1 MKKRLFI
8 LCLFAIVFCLQ
19 GNAVLKEKDL
29 DNTLSI
35 LRNELTTYYR
45 EQTSRQQLYKNS
57 NDRVKQNLFGILSK
71 SNQNALMLYSQKPD
85 YVFDLAY
92 ACHEATDQF
101 HNFKESATPF
111 RSYIAQLDTEISRYD
126 SLVNS
131 LQQMPTLTLS
141 DKAKTDR
148 NVCLTLAV
156 TIRNNMQQ
164 SKQMLQDYIRYYDM
178 TEKHLQGLNDYAN
191 TRYAEIQ
198 SSIFKNGGDNYFSIL
213 ANLGTQVTKTAETVS
228 DKYHSSKKLHSQ
240 WDSRMIFGLFLS
252 ILFYGIIAIVL
263 NQLAIRFL
271 MPKRFQT
278 EQFMLKR
285 PCIMMAT
292 TTVTFA
298 LLLGI
303 IRSTVNQNF
312 IAMASNLLVEYAWL
326 LGVILISLL
335 LRVDGKQIKSAFRIY
350 SPLVVVGFIVIA
362 FRIILIPNDLV
373 NLIFPPI
380 LLLCSLWQWNVISRH
395 NEKIPRSDMFYT
407 YLSLIIFVCSV
418 VCSWV
423 GYTLLSVQMLI
434 WWIMQLTCILTIS
447 CLSEWM
453 NDYAVKHHIDDMP
466 INKTWSY
473 YIIIKVVMPLMS
485 IGSILLS
492 IYWAADVFNLSDM
505 TMRIFNARF
514 IDVSNFQVSLSAIV
528 IVLGLWFVFNYLSK
542 TIIAFMRMHFERV
555 DSRTAA
561 SRNVMGKNVVQLI
574 VWGTWLLISLAILH
588 VSNTWLVV
596 ISGGLSTGVGFASK
610 DILENI
616 YYGISLMAGRINI
629 GDWIECDGTRGK
641 VSSISY
647 TSTMIEATDGSIIA
661 FQNSQ
666 LFTKNYKN
674 LTRNHGYEL
683 SVVKFGVG
691 YGTNVEQL
699 RKVVIAAV
707 ENLHIPYIDADKP
720 MSVLFTEFGDNS
732 INFKFA
738 CWVDV
743 TKQVATESQIT
754 ECIYNALNANNI
766 EMPFPKRD
774 VYIKEMNT
782 TADPS

>member
-1 MKKRLFI
+1 MKKRLFAI
-8 LCLFAIVFCLQ
+8 CLLVMIFCLDSS
-19 GNAVLKEKDL
+19 AVLKEKDL
-29 DNTLSI
+29 NNTLSI
-35 LRNELTTYYR
+35 LRSELTTSYR
-45 EQTSRQQLYKNS
+45 EQKSTQLKFKDGS
-57 NDRVKQNLFGILSK
+57 DRVKKNLFAILSK

-85 YVFDLAY
+85 YVFDLTY

-101 HNFKESATPF
+101 HNFRQSALPF
-111 RSYIAQLDTEISRYD
+111 RSYISQLDTEISRYD
-126 SLVNS
+126 SLVNA
-131 LQQMPTLTLS
+131 LQIMPVLTLS
-141 DKAKTDR
+141 DRARTDR

-156 TIRNNMQQ
+156 CIRNNMQE
-164 SKQMLQDYIRYYDM
+164 SKTMLQDYIHYYDM
-178 TEKHLQGLNDYAN
+178 TETHLKSLNDYAN
-191 TRYAEIQ
+191 NRYAEIQ
-198 SSIFKNGGDNYFSIL
+198 SSIFKNGGDSYFSIL
-213 ANLGTQVTKTAETVS
+213 ANLGQQVSKTAETVS
-228 DKYHSSKKLHSQ
+228 DKYHSSKKVQSQ
-240 WDSRMIFGLFLS
+240 WDPRMIFGLFLS
-252 ILFYGIIAIVL
+252 IIFYGVIAIVL

-278 EQFMLKR
+278 EQFWLKR

-298 LLLGI
+298 VLLGI
-303 IRSTVNQNF
+303 IRGTVNQNF
-312 IAMASNLLVEYAWL
+312 IMMASNLLVEYAWL

-350 SPLVVVGFIVIA
+350 SPLVVVGFIVIT
-362 FRIILIPNDLV
+362 FRIILVPNDLV
-373 NLIFPPI
+373 NLVFPPV
-380 LLLCSLWQWNVISRH
+380 LLFCTLWQWNVIKRH

-407 YLSLIIFVCSV
+407 YLSLTIFIASV
-418 VCSWV
+418 VCSWI

-447 CLSEWM
+447 CISGWLAE
-453 NDYAVKHHIDDMP
+453 YAAKHKIEEKP
-466 INKTWSY
+466 VNQTWNY
-473 YIIIKVVMPLMS
+473 YFILKVILPLMS
-485 IGSILLS
+485 IGSVLLS

-505 TMRIFNARF
+505 TMRIFTARF
-514 IDVSNFQVSLSAIV
+514 IDVSNFQVSMSAIV
-528 IVLGLWFVFNYLSK
+528 TVIGLWFVFAYISK
-542 TIIAFMRMHFERV
+542 MTIAFMQMHFERV

-561 SRNVMGKNVVQLI
+561 SRNVMGKNVVQVI
-574 VWGTWLLISLAILH
+574 VWGIWLLISLSILH

-596 ISGGLSTGVGFASK
+596 VSGGLSTGVGFASK

-647 TSTMIEATDGSIIA
+647 TSTMIEATDGSVIA

-691 YGTNVEQL
+691 YGTDVKFM
-699 RKVVIAAV
+699 RKVVISAV
-707 ENLHIPYIDADKP
+707 EALNIPYVDPEKA
-720 MSVLFTEFGDNS
+720 MSILFTEFGDNS
-732 INFKFA
+732 INFKFI

-754 ECIYNALNANNI
+754 ECIYNALNDNGI

-774 VYIKEMNT
+774 VYIKEMVQG
-782 TADPS
+782 

>member
-1 MKKRLFI
+1 
-8 LCLFAIVFCLQ
+8 
-19 GNAVLKEKDL
+19 
-29 DNTLSI
+29 
-35 LRNELTTYYR
+35 
-45 EQTSRQQLYKNS
+45 
-57 NDRVKQNLFGILSK
+57 
-71 SNQNALMLYSQKPD
+71 
-85 YVFDLAY
+85 
-92 ACHEATDQF
+92 
-101 HNFKESATPF
+101 
-111 RSYIAQLDTEISRYD
+111 
-126 SLVNS
+126 
-131 LQQMPTLTLS
+131 MPTLTLS

>member
-1 MKKRLFI
+1 MKKRLFAICLLVI
-8 LCLFAIVFCLQ
+8 LFCLDS
-19 GNAVLKEKDL
+19 NAVLKEKDL
-29 DNTLSI
+29 NNTLSI
-35 LRNELTTYYR
+35 LRSELTTSYR
-45 EQTSRQQLYKNS
+45 EQKSTQLKFKDGS
-57 NDRVKQNLFGILSK
+57 ERVKKNLFAILSK

-85 YVFDLAY
+85 YVFDLTY

-101 HNFKESATPF
+101 HNFRQSALPF
-111 RSYIAQLDTEISRYD
+111 RSYISQLDTEISRYD
-126 SLVNS
+126 SLVNA
-131 LQQMPTLTLS
+131 LQIMPVLTLS
-141 DKAKTDR
+141 DRARTDR

-156 TIRNNMQQ
+156 CIRNNMQE
-164 SKQMLQDYIRYYDM
+164 SKAMLQDYIHYYDM
-178 TEKHLQGLNDYAN
+178 TETHLKSLNDYAN
-191 TRYAEIQ
+191 NRYAEIQ
-198 SSIFKNGGDNYFSIL
+198 SSIFKNGGDSYFSIL
-213 ANLGTQVTKTAETVS
+213 ANLGQQVSKTAETVS
-228 DKYHSSKKLHSQ
+228 DKYHSSKKVQSQ
-240 WDSRMIFGLFLS
+240 WDPRMIFGLFLS
-252 ILFYGIIAIVL
+252 ILFYGVIAIVL

-278 EQFMLKR
+278 EQFWLKR

-298 LLLGI
+298 VLLGI
-303 IRSTVNQNF
+303 IRGTVNQNF
-312 IAMASNLLVEYAWL
+312 ILMASNLLVEYAWL

-350 SPLVVVGFIVIA
+350 SPLVVVGFIVIT
-362 FRIILIPNDLV
+362 FRIILVPNDLV
-373 NLIFPPI
+373 NLVFPPI
-380 LLLCSLWQWNVISRH
+380 LLFCTLWQWNVIRRH

-407 YLSLIIFVCSV
+407 YLSLTIFMASV
-418 VCSWV
+418 VCSWI

-447 CLSEWM
+447 CISGWLAE
-453 NDYAVKHHIDDMP
+453 YAAKHKIEEKP
-466 INKTWSY
+466 VNQTWNY
-473 YIIIKVVMPLMS
+473 YFVLKVVLPLMS
-485 IGSILLS
+485 IGSVLLS

-505 TMRIFNARF
+505 TMRIFTARF
-514 IDVSNFQVSLSAIV
+514 IDVSNFQVSMSAIV
-528 IVLGLWFVFNYLSK
+528 TVIGLWFVFAYISK
-542 TIIAFMRMHFERV
+542 MAIAFMQMHFERV

-561 SRNVMGKNVVQLI
+561 SRNVMGKNVIQVI
-574 VWGTWLLISLAILH
+574 VWGIWLLISLSILH

-596 ISGGLSTGVGFASK
+596 VSGGLSTGVGFASK

-647 TSTMIEATDGSIIA
+647 TSTMIEATDGSVIA

-691 YGTNVEQL
+691 YGTDVKFM
-699 RKVVIAAV
+699 RKVVISAV
-707 ENLHIPYIDADKP
+707 EAINIPYIDPKKA

-732 INFKFA
+732 INFKFI

-743 TKQVATESQIT
+743 TKQVATESLIK
-754 ECIYNALNANNI
+754 ECIYNALNANGI

-774 VYIKEMNT
+774 IYIKEMVQ
-782 TADPS
+782 A

>member
-1 MKKRLFI
+1 MKKRLFAI
-8 LCLFAIVFCLQ
+8 CLLVMIFCLDSS
-19 GNAVLKEKDL
+19 AVLKEKDL
-29 DNTLSI
+29 NNTLSI
-35 LRNELTTYYR
+35 LRSELTTSYR
-45 EQTSRQQLYKNS
+45 EQKSTQLKFKDGS
-57 NDRVKQNLFGILSK
+57 DRVKKNLFAILSK

-85 YVFDLAY
+85 YVFDLTY

-101 HNFKESATPF
+101 HNFRQSALPF
-111 RSYIAQLDTEISRYD
+111 RSYISQLDTEISRYD
-126 SLVNS
+126 SLVNA
-131 LQQMPTLTLS
+131 LQIMPVLTLS
-141 DKAKTDR
+141 DRARTDR

-156 TIRNNMQQ
+156 CIRNNMQE
-164 SKQMLQDYIRYYDM
+164 SKTMLQDYIHYYDM
-178 TEKHLQGLNDYAN
+178 TETHLKSLNDYAN
-191 TRYAEIQ
+191 NRYAEIQ
-198 SSIFKNGGDNYFSIL
+198 SSIFKNGGDSYFSIL
-213 ANLGTQVTKTAETVS
+213 ANLGQQVSKTAETVS
-228 DKYHSSKKLHSQ
+228 DKYHSSKKVQSQ
-240 WDSRMIFGLFLS
+240 WDPRMIFGLFLS
-252 ILFYGIIAIVL
+252 ILFYGVIAIVL
-263 NQLAIRFL
+263 NQLTIRFL

-278 EQFMLKR
+278 EQFWLKR

-298 LLLGI
+298 VLLGI
-303 IRSTVNQNF
+303 IRGTVNQNF
-312 IAMASNLLVEYAWL
+312 IMMASNLLVEYAWL

-350 SPLVVVGFIVIA
+350 SPLVVVGFIVIT
-362 FRIILIPNDLV
+362 FRIILVPNDLV
-373 NLIFPPI
+373 NLVFPPV
-380 LLLCSLWQWNVISRH
+380 LLFCTLWQWNVIRRH

-407 YLSLIIFVCSV
+407 YLSLTIFIASV
-418 VCSWV
+418 VCSWI

-447 CLSEWM
+447 CISGWLAE
-453 NDYAVKHHIDDMP
+453 YAAKHKIEEKP
-466 INKTWSY
+466 VNQTWNY
-473 YIIIKVVMPLMS
+473 YFVLKVILPLMS
-485 IGSILLS
+485 IGSVLLS

-505 TMRIFNARF
+505 TMRIFTARF
-514 IDVSNFQVSLSAIV
+514 IDVSNFQVSMSAIV
-528 IVLGLWFVFNYLSK
+528 TVIGLWFVFAYISK
-542 TIIAFMRMHFERV
+542 MTIAFMQMHFERV

-561 SRNVMGKNVVQLI
+561 SRNVMGKNVVQVI
-574 VWGTWLLISLAILH
+574 VWGIWLLISLSILH

-596 ISGGLSTGVGFASK
+596 VSGGLSTGVGFASK

-647 TSTMIEATDGSIIA
+647 TSTMIEATDGSVIA

-691 YGTNVEQL
+691 YGTDVKFM
-699 RKVVIAAV
+699 RKVVISAV
-707 ENLHIPYIDADKP
+707 EALNIPYVDPEKA

-732 INFKFA
+732 INFKFI

-754 ECIYNALNANNI
+754 ECIYNALNDNGI

-774 VYIKEMNT
+774 VYIKEMVQG
-782 TADPS
+782 

>member
-8 LCLFAIVFCLQ
+8 IYLLTLLFAIP
-19 GNAVLKEKDL
+19 GKAVLKEKDL
-29 DNTLSI
+29 NNTLSI
-35 LRNELTTYYR
+35 LRNELTTVHQ
-45 EQTSRQQLYKNS
+45 EQKRRQIMFRNS
-57 NDRVKQNLFGILSK
+57 SEKVRKNLFAILSK

-101 HNFKESATPF
+101 HNFRKSSLPF
-111 RSYIAQLDTEISRYD
+111 RSYITQINSEISRYD

-131 LQQMPTLTLS
+131 LQVMPTMTLNP
-141 DKAKTDR
+141 KAKIDR
-148 NVCLTLAV
+148 SVCLTLAV
-156 TIRNNMQQ
+156 NIRNNMQEN
-164 SKQMLQDYIRYYDM
+164 KMMLQDYIKYYDM
-178 TEKHLQGLNDYAN
+178 TEHRLKCLNDYAN
-191 TRYAEIQ
+191 NRYNEIQ
-198 SSIFKNGGDNYFSIL
+198 NSIFKNGGDSYFSIL
-213 ANLGTQVTKTAETVS
+213 KNFSSQVTKTAETVNE
-228 DKYHSSKKLHSQ
+228 KYQTSKKLHSQ
-240 WDSRMIFGLFLS
+240 WDAKMIIGLFLT
-252 ILFYGIIAIVL
+252 ILFYGIVATVL
-263 NQLAIRFL
+263 NLLAIHYL
-271 MPKRFQT
+271 MPKRFRT

-285 PCIMMAT
+285 PCIIMAST
-292 TTVTFA
+292 TLTFA
-298 LLLGI
+298 IILGI

-335 LRVDGKQIKSAFRIY
+335 LRVGGKQIKSAFRIY
-350 SPLVVVGFIVIA
+350 SPLILVGFIVIA
-362 FRIILIPNDLV
+362 FRIILVPNDLV

-380 LLLCSLWQWNVISRH
+380 LLLCTLWQWNVISRH
-395 NEKIPRSDMFYT
+395 NEKIPKSDMVYT
-407 YLSLIIFVCSV
+407 YLSLLVFAVSV
-418 VCSWV
+418 VCSWI
-423 GYTLLSVQMLI
+423 GYTLFSVQLLI

-447 CLSEWM
+447 CIAEWM
-453 NDYAVKHHIDDMP
+453 SKYAAKHHLEEKP
-466 INKTWSY
+466 INKTWIY
-473 YIIIKVVMPLMS
+473 HFLLKTGLPLMG
-485 IGSILLS
+485 IASILIS
-492 IYWAADVFNLSDM
+492 FYWAADVFNLSEM
-505 TMRIFNARF
+505 MAQLLTKRF
-514 IDVSNFQVSLSAIV
+514 IDVSNFSVSLSSLITVVA
-528 IVLGLWFVFNYLSK
+528 LWFIFNYICS
-542 TIIAFMRMHFERV
+542 TSISFMQLHFNNK

-561 SRNVMGKNVVQLI
+561 SRNVMGKNVIQVL
-574 VWGTWLLISLAILH
+574 VWGIWLLISLAILN

-596 ISGGLSTGVGFASK
+596 VSGGLSTGVGFASK

-674 LTRNHGYEL
+674 LTRNHGFEL
-683 SVVKFGVG
+683 SVVNFGVG
-691 YGTNVEQL
+691 YGTNVERL
-699 RKVVIAAV
+699 RKVIINAV
-707 ENLHIPYIDADKP
+707 EDLKIPYIDKEKP

-732 INFKFA
+732 INFKFV

-754 ECIYNALNANNI
+754 ECIYNTLNANDI

-774 VYIKEMNT
+774 VYIKEM
-782 TADPS
+782 AK

>member
-1 MKKRLFI
+1 MKKRLFAICLLVI
-8 LCLFAIVFCLQ
+8 LFCLDS
-19 GNAVLKEKDL
+19 NAVLKEKDL
-29 DNTLSI
+29 NNTLSI
-35 LRNELTTYYR
+35 LRSELTTSYR
-45 EQTSRQQLYKNS
+45 EQKSTQLKFKDGS
-57 NDRVKQNLFGILSK
+57 ERVKKNLFAILSK

-85 YVFDLAY
+85 YVFDLTY

-101 HNFKESATPF
+101 HNFRQSALPF
-111 RSYIAQLDTEISRYD
+111 RSYISQLDTEISRYD
-126 SLVNS
+126 SLVNA
-131 LQQMPTLTLS
+131 LQIMPVLTLS
-141 DKAKTDR
+141 DRARTDR

-156 TIRNNMQQ
+156 CIRNNMQE
-164 SKQMLQDYIRYYDM
+164 SKAMLQDYIHYYDM
-178 TEKHLQGLNDYAN
+178 TETHLKSLNDYAN
-191 TRYAEIQ
+191 NRYAEIQ
-198 SSIFKNGGDNYFSIL
+198 SSIFKNGGDSYFSIL
-213 ANLGTQVTKTAETVS
+213 ANLGQQVSKTAETVS
-228 DKYHSSKKLHSQ
+228 DKYHSSKKVQSQ
-240 WDSRMIFGLFLS
+240 WDPRMIFGLFLS
-252 ILFYGIIAIVL
+252 ILFYGVIAIVL

-278 EQFMLKR
+278 EQFWLKR

-298 LLLGI
+298 VLLGI
-303 IRSTVNQNF
+303 IRGTVNQNF
-312 IAMASNLLVEYAWL
+312 ILMASNLLVEYAWL

-350 SPLVVVGFIVIA
+350 SPLVVVGFIVIT
-362 FRIILIPNDLV
+362 FRIILVPNDLV
-373 NLIFPPI
+373 NLVFPPI
-380 LLLCSLWQWNVISRH
+380 LLFCTLWQWNVIRRH

-407 YLSLIIFVCSV
+407 YLSLTIFMASV
-418 VCSWV
+418 VCSWI

-447 CLSEWM
+447 CISGWLAE
-453 NDYAVKHHIDDMP
+453 YAAKHKIEEKP
-466 INKTWSY
+466 VNQTWNY
-473 YIIIKVVMPLMS
+473 YFVLKVVLPLMS
-485 IGSILLS
+485 IGSVLLS

-505 TMRIFNARF
+505 TMRIFTARF
-514 IDVSNFQVSLSAIV
+514 IDVSNFQVSMSAIV
-528 IVLGLWFVFNYLSK
+528 TVIGLWFVFAYISK
-542 TIIAFMRMHFERV
+542 MAIAFMQMHFERV

-561 SRNVMGKNVVQLI
+561 SRNVMGKNVIQVI
-574 VWGTWLLISLAILH
+574 VWGIWLLISLSILH

-596 ISGGLSTGVGFASK
+596 VSGGLSTGVGFASK

-647 TSTMIEATDGSIIA
+647 TSTMIEATDGSVIA

-691 YGTNVEQL
+691 YGTDVKFM
-699 RKVVIAAV
+699 RKVVISAV
-707 ENLHIPYIDADKP
+707 EALNIPYIDPKKA

-732 INFKFA
+732 INFKFI

-743 TKQVATESQIT
+743 TKQVATESLIK

-774 VYIKEMNT
+774 IYIKEMVQ
-782 TADPS
+782 A

>member
-1 MKKRLFI
+1 MKKRLFAI
-8 LCLFAIVFCLQ
+8 CLLVMAFCLD

-35 LRNELTTYYR
+35 LRSELTTSYR
-45 EQTSRQQLYKNS
+45 EQKSKQLKFKDGS
-57 NDRVKQNLFGILSK
+57 DRVKNNLFAILSK

-85 YVFDLAY
+85 YVFDLTY

-101 HNFKESATPF
+101 HNFRQSAMPF

-126 SLVNS
+126 SLVNA
-131 LQQMPTLTLS
+131 LQIMPAMTLGN
-141 DKAKTDR
+141 KARIDR

-156 TIRNNMQQ
+156 CIRNNMQE
-164 SKQMLQDYIRYYDM
+164 SKAMLQDYIRYYDM
-178 TEKHLQGLNDYAN
+178 TETHLKSLNDYAN
-191 TRYAEIQ
+191 NRYAEIQ

-213 ANLGTQVTKTAETVS
+213 ENLGQQVSKTAETVS
-228 DKYHSSKKLHSQ
+228 DKYHSFKKVQSQ
-240 WDSRMIFGLFLS
+240 WDPRMIFGLFLS

-278 EQFMLKR
+278 EQFWLKR

-298 LLLGI
+298 VLLGI
-303 IRSTVNQNF
+303 IRGTVNQNF
-312 IAMASNLLVEYAWL
+312 ILMASNLLVEYAWL

-350 SPLVVVGFIVIA
+350 SPLVVVGFIVIT
-362 FRIILIPNDLV
+362 FRIILVPNDLV
-373 NLIFPPI
+373 NLVFPPI
-380 LLLCSLWQWNVISRH
+380 LLLCTMWQWNVIRRH

-407 YLSLIIFVCSV
+407 YLSLTIFFASV
-418 VCSWV
+418 ICSWI

-447 CLSEWM
+447 CISGWLAE
-453 NDYAVKHHIDDMP
+453 YAAKHHIVEKP
-466 INKTWSY
+466 INKTWTY
-473 YIIIKVVMPLMS
+473 YLVLKVVLPIMS

-505 TMRIFNARF
+505 TMRIFTARF
-514 IDVSNFQVSLSAIV
+514 IDVSNFKVSMSSVVTV
-528 IVLGLWFVFNYLSK
+528 IGLWFVFAYISK
-542 TIIAFMRMHFERV
+542 MAIAFMRLHFENV

-561 SRNVMGKNVVQLI
+561 SRNVMGKNVIQVI
-574 VWGTWLLISLAILH
+574 VWGIWLLISLSILH
-588 VSNTWLVV
+588 ISNTWLVV
-596 ISGGLSTGVGFASK
+596 VSGGLSTGVGFASK

-647 TSTMIEATDGSIIA
+647 TSTMIEATDGSVIA

-691 YGTNVEQL
+691 YGTDVEFM
-699 RKVVIAAV
+699 RKVVIKAV
-707 ENLHIPYIDADKP
+707 EALQIPYIDSEKA

-732 INFKFA
+732 INFKFV

-754 ECIYNALNANNI
+754 ECIYNALNANDI

-774 VYIKEMNT
+774 VYIKEM
-782 TADPS
+782 AQA

>member
-1 MKKRLFI
+1 MKKRLFAI
-8 LCLFAIVFCLQ
+8 CLLVMAFCLD

-35 LRNELTTYYR
+35 LRSELTTSYR
-45 EQTSRQQLYKNS
+45 EQKSKQLKFKDGS
-57 NDRVKQNLFGILSK
+57 DRVKNNLFAILSK

-85 YVFDLAY
+85 YVFDLTY

-101 HNFKESATPF
+101 HNFRQSAMPF

-126 SLVNS
+126 SLVNA
-131 LQQMPTLTLS
+131 LQIMPAMTLG
-141 DKAKTDR
+141 DKARIDR

-156 TIRNNMQQ
+156 CIRNNMQE
-164 SKQMLQDYIRYYDM
+164 SKAMLQDYIRYYDM
-178 TEKHLQGLNDYAN
+178 TETHLKSLNDYAN
-191 TRYAEIQ
+191 NRYAEIQ

-213 ANLGTQVTKTAETVS
+213 ENLGQQVSKTAETVS
-228 DKYHSSKKLHSQ
+228 DKYHSFKKVQSQ
-240 WDSRMIFGLFLS
+240 WDPRMIFGLFLS

-278 EQFMLKR
+278 EQFWLKR

-298 LLLGI
+298 VLLGI
-303 IRSTVNQNF
+303 IRGTVNQNF
-312 IAMASNLLVEYAWL
+312 ILMASNLLVEYAWL

-350 SPLVVVGFIVIA
+350 SPLVVVGFIVIT
-362 FRIILIPNDLV
+362 FRIILVPNDLV
-373 NLIFPPI
+373 NLVFPPI
-380 LLLCSLWQWNVISRH
+380 LLLCTMWQWNVIRRH

-407 YLSLIIFVCSV
+407 YLSLTIFFASV
-418 VCSWV
+418 ICSWI

-447 CLSEWM
+447 CISGWLAE
-453 NDYAVKHHIDDMP
+453 YAAKHHIEEKP
-466 INKTWSY
+466 INKTWAY
-473 YIIIKVVMPLMS
+473 YLVLKVVLPIMS

-505 TMRIFNARF
+505 TMRIFTARF
-514 IDVSNFQVSLSAIV
+514 IDVSNFKVSMSSVVTV
-528 IVLGLWFVFNYLSK
+528 IGLWFVFAYISK
-542 TIIAFMRMHFERV
+542 MAIAFMRLHFENV

-561 SRNVMGKNVVQLI
+561 SRNVMGKNVIQVI
-574 VWGTWLLISLAILH
+574 VWGIWLLISLSILH
-588 VSNTWLVV
+588 ISNTWLVV
-596 ISGGLSTGVGFASK
+596 VSGGLSTGVGFASK

-647 TSTMIEATDGSIIA
+647 TSTMIEATDGSVIA

-691 YGTNVEQL
+691 YGTDVEFM
-699 RKVVIAAV
+699 RKVVIKAV
-707 ENLHIPYIDADKP
+707 EALHIPYIDNEKA

-732 INFKFA
+732 INFKFV

-754 ECIYNALNANNI
+754 ECIYNALNANDI

-774 VYIKEMNT
+774 VYIKEM
-782 TADPS
+782 AQA

>member
-141 DKAKTDR
+141 NKAKTDR

-754 ECIYNALNANNI
+754 ECIYNTLNANNI

>member
-1 MKKRLFI
+1 MKKRLFAICLLVI
-8 LCLFAIVFCLQ
+8 LFCLDS
-19 GNAVLKEKDL
+19 NAVLKEKDL
-29 DNTLSI
+29 NNTLSI
-35 LRNELTTYYR
+35 LRSELTTSYR
-45 EQTSRQQLYKNS
+45 EQKSTQLKFKDGS
-57 NDRVKQNLFGILSK
+57 ERVKKNLFAILSK

-85 YVFDLAY
+85 YVFDLTY

-101 HNFKESATPF
+101 HNFRQSALPF
-111 RSYIAQLDTEISRYD
+111 RSYISQLDTEISRYD
-126 SLVNS
+126 SLVNA
-131 LQQMPTLTLS
+131 LQIMPVLTLS
-141 DKAKTDR
+141 DRARTDR

-156 TIRNNMQQ
+156 CIRNNMQE
-164 SKQMLQDYIRYYDM
+164 SKAMLQDYIHYYDM
-178 TEKHLQGLNDYAN
+178 TETHLKSLNDYAN
-191 TRYAEIQ
+191 NRYAEIQ
-198 SSIFKNGGDNYFSIL
+198 SSIFKNGGDSYFSIL
-213 ANLGTQVTKTAETVS
+213 ANLGQQVSKTAETVS
-228 DKYHSSKKLHSQ
+228 DKYHSSKKVQSQ
-240 WDSRMIFGLFLS
+240 WDPRMIFGLFLS
-252 ILFYGIIAIVL
+252 ILFYGVIAIVL

-278 EQFMLKR
+278 EQFWLKR

-298 LLLGI
+298 VLLGI
-303 IRSTVNQNF
+303 IRGTVNQNF
-312 IAMASNLLVEYAWL
+312 ILMASNLLVEYAWL

-350 SPLVVVGFIVIA
+350 SPLVVVGFIVIT
-362 FRIILIPNDLV
+362 FRIILVPNDLV
-373 NLIFPPI
+373 NLVFPPI
-380 LLLCSLWQWNVISRH
+380 LLFCTLWQWNVIRRH

-407 YLSLIIFVCSV
+407 YLSLTIFMASV
-418 VCSWV
+418 VCSWI

-447 CLSEWM
+447 CISGWLAE
-453 NDYAVKHHIDDMP
+453 YAAKHKIEEKP
-466 INKTWSY
+466 VNQTWNY
-473 YIIIKVVMPLMS
+473 YFVLKVVLPLMS
-485 IGSILLS
+485 IGSVLLS

-505 TMRIFNARF
+505 TMRIFTARF
-514 IDVSNFQVSLSAIV
+514 IDVSNFQVSMSAIV
-528 IVLGLWFVFNYLSK
+528 TVIGLWFVFAYISK
-542 TIIAFMRMHFERV
+542 MAIAFMQMHFERV

-561 SRNVMGKNVVQLI
+561 SRNVMGKNVIQVI
-574 VWGTWLLISLAILH
+574 VWGIWLLISLSILH

-596 ISGGLSTGVGFASK
+596 VSGGLSTGVGFASK

-647 TSTMIEATDGSIIA
+647 TSTMIEATDGSVIA

-691 YGTNVEQL
+691 YGTDVKFM
-699 RKVVIAAV
+699 RKVVISAV
-707 ENLHIPYIDADKP
+707 EALNIPYIDPKKA

-732 INFKFA
+732 INFKFI

-743 TKQVATESQIT
+743 TKQVATESLIK

-774 VYIKEMNT
+774 IYIKEMVQV
-782 TADPS
+782 